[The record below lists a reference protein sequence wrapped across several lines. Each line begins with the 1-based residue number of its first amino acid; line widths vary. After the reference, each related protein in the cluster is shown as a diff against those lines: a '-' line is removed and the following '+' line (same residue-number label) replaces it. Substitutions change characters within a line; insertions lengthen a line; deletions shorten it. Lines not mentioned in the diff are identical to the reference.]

1 MKNQNSPFKMKP
13 GRGNNPKT
21 GNGIPTQL
29 MSGSPLKQKL
39 PYTKGDMGLQRNAQ
53 SGDFEPRGYEKR
65 IVESGTDYHLVGG
78 DNKTIKS
85 VKKSDKKGYQKM
97 LREHLGDSTET
108 MNRRAANA
116 NAINAF
122 TKTTTNVP
130 AERVVQENLKKVRY
144 NRQTGE
150 ADVSR
155 GHQQNSE
162 RLQNRDRNLNRR

>member
-1 MKNQNSPFKMKP
+1 MKNYNSPFKMKP

-21 GNGIPTQL
+21 GHGMPSQL
-29 MSGSPLKQKL
+29 MSGTPLKQKL
-39 PYTKGDMGLQRNAQ
+39 PYTRGDMGLQKNE
-53 SGDFEPRGYEKR
+53 STGDWEPRGYEKK

-108 MNRRAANA
+108 MNRRSANA
-116 NAINAF
+116 NVMNAL

-130 AERVVQENLKKVRY
+130 AERAVQTSMRKVIYDPVQGPQVTR
-144 NRQTGE
+144 
-150 ADVSR
+150 S
-155 GHQQNSE
+155 HQQQSQAT
-162 RLQNRDRNLNRR
+162 QNRDRNVRRR